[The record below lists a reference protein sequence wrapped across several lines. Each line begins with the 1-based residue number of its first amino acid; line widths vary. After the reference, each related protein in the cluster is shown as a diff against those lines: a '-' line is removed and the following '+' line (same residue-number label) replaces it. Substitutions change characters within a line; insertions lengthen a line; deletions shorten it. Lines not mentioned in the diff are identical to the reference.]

1 LVQFERF
8 GTFCVFERHHHDLGR
23 GYPPANQLLYQRLR
37 DLLMSRR
44 TLVRYHHDLRTM
56 GRHGTQQRNK
66 AQSSQVKE
74 YFQHSDAAFLLLDP
88 QGQ

>member
-1 LVQFERF
+1 
-8 GTFCVFERHHHDLGR
+8 
-23 GYPPANQLLYQRLR
+23 
-37 DLLMSRR
+37 
-44 TLVRYHHDLRTM
+44 M